1 MEFFNQF
8 RGKDASIPDFVRIL
22 EEQTGDEYNWFFV
35 QWIESVGVPEITVD
49 YTVYKVKSG
58 GYKMRG
64 QVLQDMDL
72 FRMPM
77 DLLIETNG
85 GEEEKE
91 MTVNGRRTSFTFETE
106 DLPVNVEVDPGG
118 KILMDS
124 DRMRMNVFIALGD
137 EYREAGDFVSALD
150 EYQSA
155 VDMNR
160 RSSLA
165 NFRMGQVFFEQA
177 SYSNSANSIREA
189 LNGDLQ
195 PDWVQAWC
203 HIYLGKIYDILGQR
217 QRARAEYRKAI
228 NTGTE
233 YNNAQEEARTY
244 FEKAYTR
251 RDSVM
256 SDN

>member
-1 MEFFNQF
+1 
-8 RGKDASIPDFVRIL
+8 
-22 EEQTGDEYNWFFV
+22 
-35 QWIESVGVPEITVD
+35 
-49 YTVYKVKSG
+49 
-58 GYKMRG
+58 
-64 QVLQDMDL
+64 
-72 FRMPM
+72 MPM

-85 GEEEKE
+85 GEEEEK

-106 DLPVNVEVDPGG
+106 DLPVNIEVDPGG

-160 RSSLA
+160 RSSLS

-177 SYSNSANSIREA
+177 SYSNAANSIREA

-195 PDWVQAWC
+195 PDWVEAWC

-228 NTGTE
+228 NSGVD

-256 SDN
+256 TDN